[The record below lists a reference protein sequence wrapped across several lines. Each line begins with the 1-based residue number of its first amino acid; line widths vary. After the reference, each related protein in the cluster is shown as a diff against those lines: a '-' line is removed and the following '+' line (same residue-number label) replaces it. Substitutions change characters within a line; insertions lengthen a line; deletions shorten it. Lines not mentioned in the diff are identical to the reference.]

1 MQTKNLGLVT
11 YLKYPGNDLE
21 YTIISNGR
29 QKEFIFEDEDKANEL
44 KENYYHKRGQVDSL
58 TFMQVYKS
66 LKSEMEEVNSN
77 GGN

>member
-29 QKEFIFEDEDKANEL
+29 QKEFIFDTNNIKVNEL
-44 KENYYHKRGQVDSL
+44 KENYYHKRGQVDAL

-66 LKSEMEEVNSN
+66 LKSEMEEVN
-77 GGN
+77 

>member
-29 QKEFIFEDEDKANEL
+29 QKEFIFDTNNIKANEL
-44 KENYYHKRGQVDSL
+44 KENYYHKRGQVDAL

-66 LKSEMEEVNSN
+66 LKSEMEEVN
-77 GGN
+77 